1 MTPIYW
7 TEGAVADLERIRAYL
22 SAIDPRSA
30 QRLADRLIA
39 ATGALG
45 PPPDAVM
52 EVAVTYPY
60 LIRCRRD
67 ADAILIDAV
76 RHASCARIV

>member
-1 MTPIYW
+1 MTPIHW

-39 ATGALG
+39 ATQALG
-45 PPPDAVM
+45 PSSDAVT
-52 EVAVTYPY
+52 EVPVTYPY
-60 LIRCRRD
+60 LIRCRCD